1 MRRLTALLL
10 FVLGYSAMALLS
22 PAVATLPALA
32 LFAVAGFVLVTR
44 PQPRDAAEAIAHEL
58 LRR

>member
-10 FVLGYSAMALLS
+10 FVLGYSSMALLS
-22 PAVATLPALA
+22 PAVATVPALV

-44 PQPRDAAEAIAHEL
+44 PEPQDAAEAIAREL